1 MVGASDELRL
11 VSGLLASFGVAPD
24 QSPRGWAGE
33 LGAVSIL
40 DCGGGS
46 GRLAVPLAQLGA
58 TVTVVDISVD
68 ALATLSRRAAE
79 ATVADRVKPVQG
91 DIEALAEVVADGT
104 FDIVLLHGV
113 LDVVDG
119 AATLAGVRA
128 ALRPGGLASVVVTNP
143 AAGVLAKVLAGD
155 LDSALDDVRGWSD
168 SIAAVGRLDAATVSS
183 MCVTAGLEVEQVT
196 GVGVFT
202 ELIPAGSLGAVT
214 ASGSS
219 VAELAAELE
228 VRSAGLSP
236 FREIAA
242 RLQVLARRPSVVASP
257 A

>member
-1 MVGASDELRL
+1 MTSLVGASDELRL
-11 VSGLLASFGVAPD
+11 VTGLLASFGVVPD
-24 QSPRGWAGE
+24 QSARGWAGE
-33 LGAVSIL
+33 LSSVSIL

-46 GRLAVPLAQLGA
+46 GRLAVPLARLGA

-79 ATVADRVKPVQG
+79 ATVADRIRPVPG
-91 DIEALAEVVADGT
+91 DIEGLADVVDSAA
-104 FDIVLLHGV
+104 FDIALVHGV
-113 LDVVDG
+113 LDIVDG

-128 ALRPGGLASVVVTNP
+128 ALRPGGRASVVVTNP
-143 AAGVLAKVLAGD
+143 AAGVLSKVLAGD
-155 LDSALDDVRGWSD
+155 LDSALDDLRAWSG
-168 SIAAVGRLDAATVSS
+168 SIQSGHHLDAAAVTS
-183 MCVTAGLEVEQVT
+183 MCLAAGLDVEQVS

-202 ELIPAGSLGAVT
+202 ELIPSGALGAVT
-214 ASGSS
+214 AAGHS

-228 VRSAGLSP
+228 ARSADQSP

-242 RLQVLARRPSVVASP
+242 RLHVLARRPP